1 MGSLDTVEIN
11 DNIITTWTSEDLDY
25 SQGSMKTLNVANNTQ
40 LGQPPVAL
48 LKNSNI
54 NKLQLTGCNVSK
66 KEMLNGM
73 EKNGVFEYQER
84 HKKKLNQAVDNRLD
98 VDYKIFGLE

>member
-1 MGSLDTVEIN
+1 MSSLDTVDISSN
-11 DNIITTWTSEDLDY
+11 LIATWVEEDLDY
-25 SQGSMKTLNVANNTQ
+25 NLCLMKTLNVSFNQ
-40 LGQPPVAL
+40 KLGDPPVAM
-48 LKNSNI
+48 LKDSSI
-54 NKLQLTGCNVSK
+54 NKLLLTGCNVVK
-66 KEMLNGM
+66 KDLLNGM